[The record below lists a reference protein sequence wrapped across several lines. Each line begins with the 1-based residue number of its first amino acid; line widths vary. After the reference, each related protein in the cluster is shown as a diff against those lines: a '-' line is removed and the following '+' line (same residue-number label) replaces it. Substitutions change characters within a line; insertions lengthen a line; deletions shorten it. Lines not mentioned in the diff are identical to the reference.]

1 MCRSTLFFFSQ
12 AFVCASGTWKEW
24 KWSRRSFEK
33 RARER
38 ENFSDRNSG
47 LRLEF

>member
-24 KWSRRSFEK
+24 KFGVEGVLKSEQE
-33 RARER
+33 RER
-38 ENFSDRNSG
+38 TFLIEIQG
-47 LRLEF
+47 